1 MDFLFEEKI
10 NSDIYE
16 AYSAVN
22 KLLSLLESK
31 INVNLIYDIRI
42 ISNEL
47 LINGIKHGNCCCR
60 YMHIGFKVY
69 IIDDNIFIEVQDEG
83 EGINKL
89 SDCLNSRDDLK
100 CSGRGLKIVKELSES
115 LIVNKN
121 KVMVKI
127 SKQKYGT

>member
-22 KLLSLLESK
+22 KLLSLLESE
-31 INVNLIYDIRI
+31 IDGNLIYDIRI
-42 ISNEL
+42 ILNEL

-60 YMHIGFKVY
+60 HMYIRFKVY
-69 IIDDNIFIEVQDEG
+69 IIADNIFIEVEDEG
-83 EGINKL
+83 EGIEKL
-89 SDCLNSRDDLK
+89 SDCLNSKDDLK

-115 LIVNKN
+115 LAVNKN
-121 KVMVKI
+121 KVTVKI
-127 SKQKYGT
+127 SKKYGR